1 MTAAVRFEE
10 IDFTFRLKQWLTMC
24 STPIRWS
31 ICYTLLLDHLHLL
44 SVQLGYRFEDVL
56 CKVGL
61 RSSNFHPLITA
72 AVGVYIAV
80 IRPLIA
86 VGGSSCGHLAS

>member
-1 MTAAVRFEE
+1 
-10 IDFTFRLKQWLTMC
+10 MC
-24 STPIRWS
+24 STHIRWS

-56 CKVGL
+56 RKVGL
-61 RSSNFHPLITA
+61 RSSIFHPLLTGA
-72 AVGVYIAV
+72 DGVYIAV

-86 VGGSSCGHLAS
+86 IGGSSCGHLAS